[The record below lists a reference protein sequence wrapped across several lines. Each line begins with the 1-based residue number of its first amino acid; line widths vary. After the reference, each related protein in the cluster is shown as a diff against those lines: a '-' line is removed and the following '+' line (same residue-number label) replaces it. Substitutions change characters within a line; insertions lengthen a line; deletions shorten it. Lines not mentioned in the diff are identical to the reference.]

1 MSKDEKEKHAQIV
14 RSAMLT
20 MAMTILDSK
29 IERDVAT
36 QKLLTPGRQS
46 KVDSYTT
53 EEVCEEASKLVKFIM
68 GKSS

>member
-14 RSAMLT
+14 RSTMLT
-20 MAMTILDSK
+20 MAMAILTSK
-29 IERDVAT
+29 VERNVEG

-53 EEVCEEASKLVKFIM
+53 EEVCEEAAKLVSFIM
-68 GKSS
+68 GK

>member
-1 MSKDEKEKHAQIV
+1 
-14 RSAMLT
+14 MLT

-53 EEVCEEASKLVKFIM
+53 EEVCQEAAKLVKFIM